1 MEEEKKQNLPF
12 SEAEIRRVLA
22 SSDGRQLLKLLTKEH
37 AQELSAAAEALKKGD
52 PETAKALLAP
62 VMEQGKAAALV
73 QKINGK

>member
-52 PETAKALLAP
+52 PEKARALLAP
-62 VMEQGKAAALV
+62 VMEQGKAAELV